1 MSLDVYNRPTVWK
14 ILSDMRTHLAS
25 LDRSDKDCYDY
36 KSTLVHITIADDDK
50 AAKEVWVSVVSSLH
64 RV

>member
-1 MSLDVYNRPTVWK
+1 
-14 ILSDMRTHLAS
+14 MRTHLVS
-25 LDRSDKDCYDY
+25 LDGTDKYCYDY
-36 KSTLVHITIADDDK
+36 KSTLVHITIIADDDK